1 MRGFQSTVSKELANK
16 PASVEL
22 RVGEGW
28 NKTQQKQTWLAQP
41 AQQQGLHQ
49 QVPDRKWASAK
60 LPSHQLIATLFVHSS
75 QA

>member
-49 QVPDRKWASAK
+49 LKSLTGSGP
-60 LPSHQLIATLFVHSS
+60 LPNSLLTS
-75 QA
+75 